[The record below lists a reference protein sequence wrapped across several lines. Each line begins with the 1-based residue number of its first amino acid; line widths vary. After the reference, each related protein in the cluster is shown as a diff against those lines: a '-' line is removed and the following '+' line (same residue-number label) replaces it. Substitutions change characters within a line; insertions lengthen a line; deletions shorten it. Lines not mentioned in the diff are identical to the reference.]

1 MGLKAAPW
9 RPQVGRRENDDCFTT
24 SLFDHVSHLL
34 RKYLSRHYVFIVER
48 EEVRKGRE
56 VSERKEVSEGDVD
69 EREVGEGWEEVRVGE
84 RGGG

>member
-24 SLFDHVSHLL
+24 SLFDHVCHLF
-34 RKYLSRHYVFIVER
+34 RKYFSRHYVFIVER

-56 VSERKEVSEGDVD
+56 VSERKEVGEGDVD
-69 EREVGEGWEEVRVGE
+69 EREVGEGREVRKV
-84 RGGG
+84 RGGRR